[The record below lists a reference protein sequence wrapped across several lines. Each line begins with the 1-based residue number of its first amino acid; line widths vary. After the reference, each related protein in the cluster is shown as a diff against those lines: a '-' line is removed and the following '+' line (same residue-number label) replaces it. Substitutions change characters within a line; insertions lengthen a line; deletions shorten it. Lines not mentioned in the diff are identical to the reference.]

1 MHALHTVHALPD
13 LRVAG
18 GRLVT
23 LYQFNFT
30 WRLDRCEPLDRVR
43 VMLDEI
49 DQARRLRI
57 GLSSALFPVLQCADV
72 GPQINREEGTRDL
85 QALPHTNKLLRSDF
99 RCGFEFHRMSSQRSL
114 PVPRLGQRLHCF
126 AQFREEF
133 TRRTTIFIFS

>member
-1 MHALHTVHALPD
+1 VHALHTVHALPD

-49 DQARRLRI
+49 DQARRL
-57 GLSSALFPVLQCADV
+57 
-72 GPQINREEGTRDL
+72 
-85 QALPHTNKLLRSDF
+85 LRSDF